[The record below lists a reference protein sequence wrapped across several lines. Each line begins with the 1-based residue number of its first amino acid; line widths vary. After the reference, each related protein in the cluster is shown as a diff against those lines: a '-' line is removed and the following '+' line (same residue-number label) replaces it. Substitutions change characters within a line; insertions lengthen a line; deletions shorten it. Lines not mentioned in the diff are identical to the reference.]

1 MLVIYIYIY
10 QVMIVSYIA
19 DRIIINSKR
28 MWIFTSGR
36 IRQRRNTNR
45 TATTDPTGETA
56 VEKPGCIPYCTWLP
70 CHGPAQDRRTRI
82 GFTAVTVAQSK
93 E

>member
-1 MLVIYIYIY
+1 
-10 QVMIVSYIA
+10 MIVSYIA
-19 DRIIINSKR
+19 DHIIINSKR

-56 VEKPGCIPYCTWLP
+56 VEKPGCIPYCTSQEAAAKSE
-70 CHGPAQDRRTRI
+70 HTH
-82 GFTAVTVAQSK
+82 VYV
-93 E
+93 